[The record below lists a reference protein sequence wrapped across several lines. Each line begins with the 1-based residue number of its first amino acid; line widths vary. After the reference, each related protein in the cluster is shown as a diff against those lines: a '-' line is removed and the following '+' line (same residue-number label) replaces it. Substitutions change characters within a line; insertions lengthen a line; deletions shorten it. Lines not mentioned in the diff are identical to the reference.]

1 MTRLVRQR
9 KEVCQALLFVVH
21 EHIRVGVV
29 TPTRIRSAPLAAVL
43 IHTKD
48 GNASGDALLNSR
60 HVLHHEVLGLLG
72 HTPNMS
78 AQTDK
83 QNPTTD

>member
-1 MTRLVRQR
+1 VELGHVRL
-9 KEVCQALLFVVH
+9 
-21 EHIRVGVV
+21 
-29 TPTRIRSAPLAAVL
+29 
-43 IHTKD
+43 HTKD